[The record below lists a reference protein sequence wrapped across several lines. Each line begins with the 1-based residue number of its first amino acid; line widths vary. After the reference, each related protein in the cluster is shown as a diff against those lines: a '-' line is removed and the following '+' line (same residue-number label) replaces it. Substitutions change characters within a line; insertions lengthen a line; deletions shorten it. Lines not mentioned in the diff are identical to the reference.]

1 MADTQTTNLNLTKP
15 EPGAAE
21 DTWGISLN
29 ADLDTL
35 DAIFSSSGT
44 QVNLNPNQIN
54 FADGKKALFGTS
66 NDLQIYHTG
75 TDSII
80 KEIGTGS
87 LYLGSDGVGVNMYNP
102 STNEIMA
109 KFNVNSDVEL
119 YYNNEEKLATTS
131 TGIDVTGTVVSDGLI
146 LDANT
151 GLYGTD
157 ATLSNYA
164 SNNGV
169 YLNGNIGGWLR
180 LGGDRT
186 GQQRWDLYGNNG
198 GGYARLLTDNKNRL
212 NVANNGDIS
221 FYEDTGTSQAFF
233 WDASAEAL
241 GIGTT
246 SPQVKLHVSDAS
258 APTFRLSRTGT
269 GQIWQQAIDSNGR
282 FLLQEGASEGG
293 TKYTR
298 LAIDDGGDVSISSGN
313 LDVTGTVTS
322 DGLTASTSGNQIM
335 LLDSVSGATTM
346 QMRTGSGSISNF
358 IRSGIG
364 GSANLRFETTGNV
377 VRQKIDSNGDISF
390 YNTAGNSQALFWDA
404 SAESLFVGQTSTGQY
419 TDTAGTSLRA
429 SGFSTH
435 TRDGGDVLLL
445 NRLTSD
451 GSILQF
457 RKDNGTVGS
466 IGTVAGRFYI
476 GNDDTFITFKGS
488 TDTIYPASA
497 SGGGRDNAIS
507 LGDSGARF
515 KDIYASNGTIQTSD
529 RNEKQDIE
537 DISEAE
543 TKVAVAAKGL
553 LKKFRWKSA
562 VADKGDDARIHFGI
576 IAQDLQ
582 DAFTAEGLDAGDYG
596 MFISSTWTEETTGE
610 EQTRL
615 GVRYSELLAFI
626 IAAI

>member
-1 MADTQTTNLNLTKP
+1 MAIDKLK
-15 EPGAAE
+15 
-21 DTWGISLN
+21 
-29 ADLDTL
+29 
-35 DAIFSSSGT
+35 SSILAKFTGN
-44 QVNLNPNQIN
+44 VD
-54 FADGKKALFGTS
+54 FADNSKIRMGTS
-66 NDLQIYHTG
+66 DDLQIFH
-75 TDSII
+75 D
-80 KEIGTGS
+80 GS
-87 LYLGSDGVGVNMYNP
+87 
-102 STNEIMA
+102 
-109 KFNVNSDVEL
+109 NSYVD
-119 YYNNEEKLATTS
+119 
-131 TGIDVTGTVVSDGLI
+131 
-146 LDANT
+146 
-151 GLYGTD
+151 
-157 ATLSNYA
+157 
-164 SNNGV
+164 
-169 YLNGNIGGWLR
+169 
-180 LGGDRT
+180 
-186 GQQRWDLYGNNG
+186 
-198 GGYARLLTDNKNRL
+198 
-212 NVANNGDIS
+212 
-221 FYEDTGTSQAFF
+221 DTGTGRLYLRGNDRVMLQKYTGEDMISCLVDGAVNIYYDNAKKF
-233 WDASAEAL
+233 E
-241 GIGTT
+241 TT
-246 SPQVKLHVSDAS
+246 SA
-258 APTFRLSRTGT
+258 G
-269 GQIWQQAIDSNGR
+269 I
-282 FLLQEGASEGG
+282 
-293 TKYTR
+293 
-298 LAIDDGGDVSISSGN
+298 
-313 LDVTGTVTS
+313 DVTGTVTS